1 MKKCVLQDWVL
12 ELPGLRHQGVLI
24 CAIRGCDT
32 APKDDVSKALA
43 RCLREVVL
51 NAFVGDPTKAKT
63 FIEKVSD
70 DELQRRMV
78 GFLHSLDQ
86 YPLHYVMHVIH
97 AAEIVGYFYRGNDS
111 VAQIRW
117 SCFYGAACHKLHLNP
132 ESKEQ
137 LNARLLKD
145 ETEFFKAQGTQLSVC
160 PNEDD
165 VDEREGV

>member
-12 ELPGLRHQGVLI
+12 ELPGLRHQGVLV

-32 APKDDVSKALA
+32 APKSDVSKSLA

-51 NAFVGDPTKAKT
+51 NAFVGDSAKAKT

-70 DELQRRMV
+70 QELLRRMV
-78 GFLHSLDQ
+78 DFLYSLDQ

-97 AAEIVGYFYRGNDS
+97 ASEIVGYFYRGTDS
-111 VAQIRW
+111 LAQVRW
-117 SCFYGAACHKLHLNP
+117 AWFYGAACHKLHMYP
-132 ESKEQ
+132 ETKEQ

-145 ETEFFKAQGTQLSVC
+145 ETEFFLAQGSVC

-165 VDEREGV
+165 IDEREGVS